1 MNIEQVNRVFFLGI
15 GGIGMSAIARYFL
28 QKGATVSG
36 YDRTPSP
43 LTLSLQ
49 NEGAHI
55 IFEDDPSLIDS
66 SIPSNQTLFIYTP
79 AIPKNNKIREFLLSK
94 DYQLY
99 KRSEVL
105 GFLSKKHQ
113 CIAIAGTHGKTTISS
128 MTAHILYQ
136 SRIGCQA
143 FLGGILKNYE
153 SNFLLHETSDL
164 MVAEADE
171 YDRSFLQLE
180 PQMALI
186 SSMDADHLDIYGN
199 QESMQ
204 NSFKEFARKVKA
216 DGFLLVHHRLSASF
230 SDFNHIKSYSL
241 ENSDSDFYASNI
253 KLNKGYYHF
262 NFHHPKGIIRD
273 LQLMMPGIIN
283 LENSIG
289 AIALSL
295 NSGLSEDEIR
305 NGLHSFQ
312 GIKRRLELIVS
323 NENCLYYDDYAHHP
337 EEIKAVLGSLK
348 LMYPDQ
354 KLTVMFQP
362 HLYSRT
368 RDFADGFAESL
379 SIADQVI
386 LLDIYPA
393 REEPIPNVSSQI
405 ILNQISHKNKIIIK
419 KSAVVDFFSD
429 NKPELMVT
437 LGAGDIDRLIEP
449 LKNLWS

>member
-1 MNIEQVNRVFFLGI
+1 MNIEQVNSVYFVGI
-15 GGIGMSAIARYFL
+15 GGIGMSALARYFL
-28 QKGATVSG
+28 QNGAVVAG

-49 NEGAHI
+49 NEGADI
-55 IFEDDPSLIDS
+55 IYEDDPSLIDS
-66 SIPSNQTLFIYTP
+66 SILSDQTLFIYTP
-79 AIPKNNKIREFLLSK
+79 AIPEKNKIRHFFLSK
-94 DYQLY
+94 NYHLY
-99 KRSEVL
+99 KRAEVL
-105 GFLSKKHQ
+105 GLLSKKHQ

-128 MTAHILYQ
+128 ITAHILYQ
-136 SRIGCQA
+136 SSLGCQA
-143 FLGGILKNYE
+143 FLGGILKNYK
-153 SNFLLHETSDL
+153 SNFLLHQNSDL

-199 QESMQ
+199 KESLQ
-204 NSFKEFARKVKA
+204 DSFREFAKKIKS
-216 DGFLLVHHRLSASF
+216 DGLLVVHYQISNYLA
-230 SDFNHIKSYSL
+230 DFKNIKSYSL
-241 ENSDSDFYASNI
+241 QNTASDYYASNI
-253 KLNKGYYHF
+253 ELHNGSYHF
-262 NFHHPKGIIRD
+262 NLHHPDGIVHD

-289 AIALSL
+289 AAALGL
-295 NSGLSEDEIR
+295 NNGLSEDELR
-305 NGLHSFQ
+305 KGLSSFL

-323 NENCLYYDDYAHHP
+323 NEKCVYYDDYAHHP
-337 EEIKAVLGSLK
+337 EEIKAVLNSLK
-348 LMYPDQ
+348 LMYPEK

-379 SIADQVI
+379 SLADQVV

-393 REEPIPNVSSQI
+393 REEPIPNVTSQI
-405 ILNQISHKNKIIIK
+405 ILDQISHDNKIIIE
-419 KSAVVDFFSD
+419 KSAVIDFFHN

-437 LGAGDIDRLIEP
+437 LGAGDIDRLVKP